1 MSLFLL
7 SVFSGQLIED
17 LLEIL
22 LSKLTCKKEETRW
35 LITTEE
41 IQIFFLI
48 ASSICLLRIA
58 LCLI

>member
-22 LSKLTCKKEETRW
+22 LSKLTCKKEELDGSLQRKKFR
-35 LITTEE
+35 
-41 IQIFFLI
+41 FFF
-48 ASSICLLRIA
+48 
-58 LCLI
+58 